1 MIRIA
6 SPSARNDME
15 NGGFH
20 LKSMLILGGARS
32 GKSRLA
38 MELAR
43 KRGGDVLFVATAEA
57 RDVEMQRRIEA
68 HRKVRPAGWKTLE
81 VTTRIGSQIT
91 RHIGKAQTVII
102 DCITLLVNNIFEKY
116 DEKADASRLE
126 KAVEAEIK
134 ELLDCIDKSE
144 ALFIIVSNEVGL
156 GIIPADSVSRLY
168 RDLLGRTNQRLAAH
182 ADEVYFLVAG
192 LPVAI
197 KKPTQNID
205 S

>member
-1 MIRIA
+1 
-6 SPSARNDME
+6 
-15 NGGFH
+15 
-20 LKSMLILGGARS
+20 LKSILILGGARS

-38 MELAR
+38 VELAQ

-57 RDVEMQRRIEA
+57 RDDEMKQRIKA
-68 HRKVRPAGWKTLE
+68 HRQVRPAGWKTLE
-81 VTTRIGSQIT
+81 TKTHIGAQIT
-91 RHIGKAQTVII
+91 RHIGKAPTVII
-102 DCITLLVNNIFEKY
+102 DCVTLLVNNIFERY

-134 ELLDCIDKSE
+134 ELLNCIDRSG

-168 RDLLGRTNQRLAAH
+168 RDLLGRANQLLAAH
-182 ADEVYFLVAG
+182 ADEVYWLVAG
-192 LPVAI
+192 IPVTI
-197 KKPTQNID
+197 KKCSQNID